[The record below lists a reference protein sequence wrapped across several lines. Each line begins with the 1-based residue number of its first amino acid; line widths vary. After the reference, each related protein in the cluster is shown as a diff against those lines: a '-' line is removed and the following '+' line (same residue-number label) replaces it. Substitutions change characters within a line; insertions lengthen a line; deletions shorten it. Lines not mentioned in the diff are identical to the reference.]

1 MAKDGIIL
9 KGIAGFYYV
18 KTDSGVYECKARGKI
33 KNKKITPLV
42 GDNVKMNIEDEVTM
56 KGVIEE
62 IMPRKNELIRPTV
75 ANVDQAIIV
84 FAIHNPE
91 PSMNL
96 IDKLTVLSE
105 YSELEIILVFNKLD
119 LDNDHHFRDL
129 EKVYRTTGYKVIATS
144 TYSEEGINE
153 LKECLKNK
161 ISVFAGPSGVGKSSL
176 LNDVQSGLTL
186 QTGELSEKIK
196 RGKHTTRH
204 SELVELDIEGWV
216 VDTPGFTSLNIDFI
230 EESELGELYPEF
242 EEAAETCKFA
252 NCLHINEPGCMV
264 SEAIENGVI
273 SKERYETY
281 VYFINQIKEA
291 RRYKKW

>member
-18 KTDSGVYECKARGKI
+18 KTDSGIYECKARGKI

-42 GDNVKMNIEDEVTM
+42 GDHVKMNIEDEEEM
-56 KGVIEE
+56 KGVIEK
-62 IMPRKNELIRPTV
+62 IMPRRNELIRPTV

-105 YSELEIILVFNKLD
+105 YSDLEIVLVFNKLD
-119 LDNDHHFRDL
+119 LDNDHHFREL
-129 EKVYRTTGYKVIATS
+129 ERVYRTTGYKVIATS

-186 QTGELSEKIK
+186 QTGEISEKIK

-204 SELVELDIEGWV
+204 SELVELDLEGWV

-230 EESELGELYPEF
+230 EEEELGELYPEF
-242 EEAAETCKFA
+242 EEASENCKFA
-252 NCLHINEPGCMV
+252 NCLHLNEPGCMV
-264 SEAIENGVI
+264 VQAVEDGVI

-281 VYFINQIKEA
+281 IYFMNQIKEA

>member
-1 MAKDGIIL
+1 MAINGIIL

-62 IMPRKNELIRPTV
+62 ILPRRNELLRPTV

-105 YSELEIILVFNKLD
+105 YSNLEILLVFNKLD
-119 LDNDHHFRDL
+119 LDNDHHFREL

-144 TYSEEGINE
+144 TYSEDGIDE
-153 LKECLKNK
+153 LKECLRGK

-176 LNDVQSGLTL
+176 LNDIQSGLTL

-230 EESELGELYPEF
+230 DEDELGELYPEF
-242 EEAAETCKFA
+242 EDASESCKFA
-252 NCLHINEPGCMV
+252 NCLHLNEPGCKV
-264 SEAIENGVI
+264 LEAIEIGEI

>member
-18 KTDSGVYECKARGKI
+18 KTDSGIYECKARGKI

-42 GDNVKMNIEDEVTM
+42 GDHVKMNIEDEEEM
-56 KGVIEE
+56 KGVIEK
-62 IMPRKNELIRPTV
+62 IMPRRNELIRPTV

-105 YSELEIILVFNKLD
+105 YSDLEIVLVFNKLD
-119 LDNDHHFRDL
+119 LDNDHHFREL
-129 EKVYRTTGYKVIATS
+129 ERVYRTTGYKVIATS

-186 QTGELSEKIK
+186 QTGEISEKIK

-204 SELVELDIEGWV
+204 SELVELDLEGWV

-230 EESELGELYPEF
+230 EEEELGELYPEF
-242 EEAAETCKFA
+242 EEASENCKFA
-252 NCLHINEPGCMV
+252 NCLHLNEPGCMV
-264 SEAIENGVI
+264 AQAVEEGAI

-281 VYFINQIKEA
+281 IYFMNQIKEA